1 MRFCESCGNALQPK
15 DQFCGKCGA
24 PVKREDA
31 KRGKE
36 GKKKELKN
44 KKAWI
49 IGITV
54 LVMCVAMSVVGVV
67 VIKPYCEKLSDYKEA
82 ESLLKDGEYSK
93 AYKTF
98 EKLENFKNAE
108 SRQLEC
114 QYGMAG
120 EYYRKKKFEEAREIY
135 EQLGKY
141 SDSEEWVTKCQYEI
155 AKALYQENKYE
166 DAIDAF
172 NEIETYKDSKE
183 QIQNCYYELGQEA
196 YQTSDYDAAMSYL
209 GKAPDVEKAK
219 ELYQMLEWR
228 AAYIDLLGYS
238 EDGFYYSTSFGN
250 DDRQSREAVEYE
262 KEALGIS
269 LAYIDQDNIP
279 ELIVYRID
287 GNHGDGCWI
296 YTAIDG
302 YAQKVA
308 YGDFD
313 DDDYRETFG
322 SGQAIQ
328 VVPKSSLLCDT
339 YIGGGSWSDNYY
351 KLKDGKLELVVKLL
365 GVDLDR
371 EEWGTGTAKYYVND
385 KKVSKEKYVK
395 EQEKL
400 DEEYGSDYKWVGNSE
415 YWNGEDPLILLRDND
430 YSVEDMMDRAIST
443 FCNE

>member
-1 MRFCESCGNALQPK
+1 MKFCESCGNALQPK

-31 KRGKE
+31 KRGKG

-98 EKLENFKNAE
+98 EKLEDFKDAK

-120 EYYRKKKFEEAREIY
+120 DYYKEEKFEEAREIY

-141 SDSEEWVTKCQYEI
+141 NDSSEWVTKCQYEI

-166 DAIDAF
+166 EAIEAF
-172 NEIETYKDSKE
+172 TKIETYEDSKE
-183 QIQNCYYELGQEA
+183 QIQNCYYQLGEEA
-196 YQTSDYDAAMSYL
+196 YQASDYDVAMSYL
-209 GKAPDVEKAK
+209 ENAPDVEKAK

-228 AAYIDLLGYS
+228 AAYIEVL
-238 EDGFYYSTSFGN
+238 EEEEFYYSTDIES
-250 DDRQSREAVEYE
+250 EEEYSS
-262 KEALGIS
+262 LGIS
-269 LAYIDQDNIP
+269 LAYIDEDNIP
-279 ELIVYRID
+279 ELVIYR
-287 GNHGDGCWI
+287 NNYSHGDGCWI
-296 YTAIDG
+296 YTMVDG
-302 YAQKVA
+302 NAQKVT
-308 YGDFD
+308 YGDFEED
-313 DDDYRETFG
+313 NCRENFG
-322 SGQAIQ
+322 SCGLIQ
-328 VVPKSSLLCDT
+328 VEPKSSLICSPYSGMGDF
-339 YIGGGSWSDNYY
+339 IEDYY
-351 KLKDGKLELVVKLL
+351 KLEDGKLEHVVELVYHSEIQ
-365 GVDLDR
+365 GS
-371 EEWGTGTAKYYVND
+371 ETYYVD
-385 KKVSKEKYVK
+385 EKEVSKK
-395 EQEKL
+395 EYLKEEEALKK
-400 DEEYGSDYKWVGNSE
+400 EYGFSFSDSESVGCTL
-415 YWNGEDPLILLRDND
+415 PQILLDDSNH
-430 YSVEDMMDRAIST
+430 SVEDMMDRAIST